1 MSIFVVV
8 VTSSAAANCNTT
20 KQELSSITSSD
31 DDDYGYD
38 SPSEQQAAM
47 GSIVAVGESLLHT
60 RANRARVEAL
70 NYLDDR
76 KGLADT
82 L

>member
-1 MSIFVVV
+1 MHFLKKIRSVHCNP
-8 VTSSAAANCNTT
+8 NCNTT
-20 KQELSSITSSD
+20 AQEPSSATSSD

-38 SPSEQQAAM
+38 TPSEQQQATL
-47 GSIVAVGESLLHT
+47 GNVVGESLLHA

-76 KGLADT
+76 ERFADPF
-82 L
+82 